1 MKVKVDKFCS
11 LSTSPSW
18 QAWLFHLNG
27 KLYHS
32 FMKQLQESRGCNQN
46 RDIMIELLKE
56 IEKIEFGTD
65 KLFDFLQKHYPHMIV
80 KDDGTPVKPAVKTKS
95 ERQPRKADDIFP
107 YFNPA
112 IVTYPRRQVFDG
124 DNLERRTKE
133 FLVDKLKSDY
143 VIVDGKSY
151 IEYLERRDITLSDQ
165 IPARNWMIAAWR
177 LRSDS

>member
-1 MKVKVDKFCS
+1 M
-11 LSTSPSW
+11 
-18 QAWLFHLNG
+18 
-27 KLYHS
+27 
-32 FMKQLQESRGCNQN
+32 
-46 RDIMIELLKE
+46 
-56 IEKIEFGTD
+56 
-65 KLFDFLQKHYPHMIV
+65 
-80 KDDGTPVKPAVKTKS
+80 
-95 ERQPRKADDIFP
+95 
-107 YFNPA
+107 

-165 IPARNWMIAAWR
+165 IPAKNWMIAAWR